1 MIPYSWMWSPDFH
14 FPFSGSVTQ
23 DILPDMSWFFGSIKP
38 DAGIGQIEKEVFD
51 VASYGKQLGLIL
63 DVLVPLLDSSKAS
76 SKSQEAKAEL
86 IDLYDRIERLKKE
99 RKNDLEA
106 AAVKLLTK
114 LKATDEEMLRK
125 VVERFQE

>member
-1 MIPYSWMWSPDFH
+1 MIPYSWMWSPKFH

-38 DAGIGQIEKEVFD
+38 DAGIGHIEKEVFD

-63 DVLVPLLDSSKAS
+63 DVLVPMLDNSKEWP
-76 SKSQEAKAEL
+76 KSQEAKAEL
-86 IDLYDRIERLKKE
+86 IDLYKRIERLKDE
-99 RKNDLEA
+99 RKTDLEA

-125 VVERFQE
+125 VIKQFQE